1 MLPVREMRKVP
12 GSEPASAALA
22 SVATMVTIGVDE
34 APIVP
39 GEPISLESPAALKA
53 PWTPTALKVEM
64 VALVNP
70 AELSKVG

>member
-1 MLPVREMRKVP
+1 
-12 GSEPASAALA
+12 
-22 SVATMVTIGVDE
+22 MVTIGVDE